1 MRYIES
7 ELKEIIMKNYNDYIE
22 KISGSIRMNSNLKN
36 LSIDY
41 LLFCLPL
48 IKSNV
53 MEKTNY
59 KFKFTDLVLF
69 YENNNIVSEEEKKHF
84 FNFYKN
90 SLNIDLR
97 EIDSKT
103 LKNIEE
109 DKVESAIVI
118 LYINKKF
125 KEIEST
131 IRIYQNIKEF

>member
-1 MRYIES
+1 MSYIDNF
-7 ELKEIIMKNYNDYIE
+7 LKETIINNYKNYL
-22 KISGSIRMNSNLKN
+22 ISVSNFITLNESLTKE
-36 LSIDY
+36 SIDY

-59 KFKFTDLVLF
+59 KFKFSDLVLF
-69 YENNNIVSEEEKKHF
+69 YENNNIVSEEEKKYF

-90 SLNIDLR
+90 SLNIDLH

-103 LKNIEE
+103 LEKIED
-109 DKVESAIVI
+109 DKIESAII
-118 LYINKKF
+118 IHYINKKY